1 MRSLDRG
8 ELESMMAE
16 AKIGERA
23 KRKMRKVLEERHAH
37 GGEPSGGG
45 TTGRTKGHGAPRQDL
60 TPTPSF

>member
-1 MRSLDRG
+1 
-8 ELESMMAE
+8 MAE